1 MRIKTHSGYFSC
13 PRCTHEG
20 EYFSSVCFPYNSNGN
35 TERYHAD
42 YICMKDEEHHTHPTI
57 SCLTLIPDTDIVKLF
72 SMDYMHLVCLGITK
86 KLLVLW
92 LGLGK
97 NKSNGRLSSRQIQ
110 QITDGILKVK
120 GSITC
125 DFARKPRPV
134 KEVLRWKATEF
145 RQFILYTGIIVLKD
159 ILPNDSY
166 NNFLALC
173 ISMRILLCEN
183 NHHYLNFTRE
193 LLKYFVESFQ
203 YIYGVKY
210 VSQNVHGLL
219 HLCDDYER
227 HGSLNV
233 CSTFPF
239 ENFMKVLKKMIRKH
253 DKPLQ
258 QVVRRYTEY
267 CNNNEIL
274 EINNTNKLQF
284 KTKKPDCYVLTK
296 DNEIVQIIDLK
307 KSISEKCSIV
317 VGKTFIEKKE
327 LFTMPLKSSKLDIYI
342 VQNLSDIEKQWE
354 MSDIKRKMIIFDFKN
369 TMIALPILHHD

>member
-1 MRIKTHSGYFSC
+1 MSCTNTGYRYCETIFNGLYAFS
-13 PRCTHEG
+13 RVTT
-20 EYFSSVCFPYNSNGN
+20 F
-35 TERYHAD
+35 RD
-42 YICMKDEEHHTHPTI
+42 YIY
-57 SCLTLIPDTDIVKLF
+57 SRV
-72 SMDYMHLVCLGITK
+72 TK
-86 KLLVLW
+86 KLLVRW

-120 GSITC
+120 SSITC

-159 ILPNDSY
+159 ILPNESY

-173 ISMRILLCEN
+173 ISMRILLSEN

-193 LLKYFVESFQ
+193 PLKYFVESFQ

-210 VSQNVHGLL
+210 VSQNVRGLL

-284 KTKKPDCYVLTK
+284 KTKKPDCYVLTIE
-296 DNEIVQIIDLK
+296 DEIVQITDLK
-307 KSISEKCSIV
+307 KSIAEKCSIV
-317 VGKTFIEKKE
+317 VGKKFIEKKE
-327 LFTMPLKSSKLDIYI
+327 LFIMPLKSSKLDIYV
-342 VQNLSDIEKQWE
+342 VQNLSEIEKQWK
-354 MSDIKRKMIIFDFKN
+354 MSDIKRKMIMFDFKN
-369 TMIALPILHHD
+369 TMIAIPILHHD